1 MSIRT
6 RLVVSIAVVLVVALG
21 GLVAVIA
28 ALATDQAQRDGLRNA
43 ESLAVDQAQQV
54 EAGFSRQGGTAQSL
68 AQALGAQAD
77 GRRGDRAYA
86 DALERRLLAADPS
99 LLGVWS
105 AFEPNAFDGRDGLH
119 VADPASDATGRYI
132 SYWYRNGDGVAVST
146 LVD

>member
-1 MSIRT
+1 MSVRT

-43 ESLAVDQAQQV
+43 ESLAVTQAQQV
-54 EAGFSRQGGTAQSL
+54 EAGFGRQSGTAQSL

-86 DALERRLLAADPS
+86 DLDVR
-99 LLGVWS
+99 
-105 AFEPNAFDGRDGLH
+105 
-119 VADPASDATGRYI
+119 
-132 SYWYRNGDGVAVST
+132 
-146 LVD
+146 